1 MACKRRRI
9 PLATRSFLG
18 CATSSQGKHASQGQ
32 TSNCWDGRHLENS
45 MAHRLQG
52 VDEPTPPTQLQS
64 PPEGSCHQSWVGF
77 RLGNPKRVRHHNAPE
92 APFCRHQSRERC
104 VVWCSYL
111 ETQSPKLGCDVL
123 AAAALQPGDKRS
135 DQNKKS
141 KNRWCFNKKTRWVF
155 PGCPVKQHRPGPGG
169 VMDAAGRSGFRPAL
183 PLADPCPARPSPSSA
198 SGIRPRVV
206 RRPPAGSQCP
216 ESR

>member
-64 PPEGSCHQSWVGF
+64 PPEGACHQSWVGF

-92 APFCRHQSRERC
+92 APFCRHQSRES
-104 VVWCSYL
+104 VAWCGVRISKR
-111 ETQSPKLGCDVL
+111 TAPKRGVMCLLLLLPCSQ
-123 AAAALQPGDKRS
+123 ATR
-135 DQNKKS
+135 DQTKIKKS
-141 KNRWCFNKKTRWVF
+141 KNRWCFNKKARWIF
-155 PGCPVKQHRPGPGG
+155 PGCPVKQHRPRTRGCDG
-169 VMDAAGRSGFRPAL
+169 
-183 PLADPCPARPSPSSA
+183 C
-198 SGIRPRVV
+198 
-206 RRPPAGSQCP
+206 RRPLRIPAGSSP
-216 ESR
+216 H